1 MWGMQHRAVCPY
13 KGSLYSTVLLS
24 YTLKGL
30 PKRLVDNIYMI
41 NYIRSI
47 WSQKVK
53 SSARETNFEIHSKFW
68 EDSDGW
74 RGWMIGQRLNKHYF
88 NDVPEASLF
97 DQMNQLYDMEPPVG
111 YNTGK
116 WSDDDDMGIT
126 PFLGPNR

>member
-1 MWGMQHRAVCPY
+1 
-13 KGSLYSTVLLS
+13 
-24 YTLKGL
+24 
-30 PKRLVDNIYMI
+30 MI

-53 SSARETNFEIHSKFW
+53 SSARETNFEISGTFW
-68 EDSDGW
+68 LDSDGW
-74 RGWMIGQRLNKHYF
+74 RGRMIGSRSNKHYF
-88 NDVPEASLF
+88 NDVPEKYLF
-97 DQMNQLYDMEPPVG
+97 DQMDILYDMEPPVG